1 MNSPNPNSLKSR
13 FTKGLVKALIRINN
27 NHPRSSSSSSISSS
41 PREIRRRYHKIKT
54 AAYASMA
61 CAVGRRRAWSRALLW
76 KIRNKACNGG
86 VVRRSIGS
94 RSHYSIKKRVQ
105 QNKVNELRKVVPGGE
120 GMDTWSLLEETAHYM
135 KCLTTQLEP
144 RGLAYVRI
152 NRQRSI
158 SSSTNIPSPMEM
170 CRRYLSVKNAADAAM
185 ASAVGTRRAWSRTLL
200 TKINRSHKGSQ
211 IYNCSARRADNSK
224 KRMKMK
230 KCDDEEEIGTICE
243 ADELRKFVPGGEA
256 MDICSML
263 DEAAHYIK
271 CLKTQVKVMEKIADI
286 CSAV

>member
-13 FTKGLVKALIRINN
+13 FTKGLVKALIRINK
-27 NHPRSSSSSSISSS
+27 NHPRSSSSSSSISSS

-86 VVRRSIGS
+86 VVRRSIDS

-135 KCLTTQLEP
+135 KCLTTQI
-144 RGLAYVRI
+144 A
-152 NRQRSI
+152 
-158 SSSTNIPSPMEM
+158 SS
-170 CRRYLSVKNAADAAM
+170 
-185 ASAVGTRRAWSRTLL
+185 
-200 TKINRSHKGSQ
+200 NRSRGRIDVVVGVKHHVDRLRQSPD
-211 IYNCSARRADNSK
+211 ADPV
-224 KRMKMK
+224 
-230 KCDDEEEIGTICE
+230 EV
-243 ADELRKFVPGGEA
+243 LV
-256 MDICSML
+256 
-263 DEAAHYIK
+263 AALANAGDNGVERSWGWI
-271 CLKTQVKVMEKIADI
+271 
-286 CSAV
+286 

>member
-13 FTKGLVKALIRINN
+13 FTKGLVKALIRINK
-27 NHPRSSSSSSISSS
+27 NHPRSSSSSSSISSS

-86 VVRRSIGS
+86 VVRRSIDS

-135 KCLTTQLEP
+135 KCLTTQIASSNQS
-144 RGLAYVRI
+144 RGRFDV
-152 NRQRSI
+152 
-158 SSSTNIPSPMEM
+158 
-170 CRRYLSVKNAADAAM
+170 
-185 ASAVGTRRAWSRTLL
+185 AVGVKHHVDRLRQSPNADPVEVLVAAL
-200 TKINRSHKGSQ
+200 ANAGDNRVERSWGW
-211 IYNCSARRADNSK
+211 I
-224 KRMKMK
+224 
-230 KCDDEEEIGTICE
+230 
-243 ADELRKFVPGGEA
+243 
-256 MDICSML
+256 
-263 DEAAHYIK
+263 
-271 CLKTQVKVMEKIADI
+271 
-286 CSAV
+286 

>member
-13 FTKGLVKALIRINN
+13 FTKGLVKALIRINK
-27 NHPRSSSSSSISSS
+27 NHPRSSSSSSSISSS

-86 VVRRSIGS
+86 VVRRSIDS

-135 KCLTTQLEP
+135 KCLTTQI
-144 RGLAYVRI
+144 A
-152 NRQRSI
+152 
-158 SSSTNIPSPMEM
+158 SS
-170 CRRYLSVKNAADAAM
+170 
-185 ASAVGTRRAWSRTLL
+185 
-200 TKINRSHKGSQ
+200 NRSKGRIDIAVDVKHHVDRLHQSPD
-211 IYNCSARRADNSK
+211 ADPV
-224 KRMKMK
+224 
-230 KCDDEEEIGTICE
+230 EV
-243 ADELRKFVPGGEA
+243 LV
-256 MDICSML
+256 
-263 DEAAHYIK
+263 AALANAGDNGVERSWGWI
-271 CLKTQVKVMEKIADI
+271 
-286 CSAV
+286 